1 MSFAR
6 HLQWSIR
13 RELWESRSL
22 YLAPIALA
30 LVILAG
36 FAVNAYRYTDRMRVI
51 QELVQERQIAAAML
65 PFSLAASVIVATA
78 WLVAG
83 FYCLDALHG
92 ERRDRSILF
101 WKSMPV
107 SDLTSVMAK
116 MGIPLAVTPL
126 IACVVALAAQV
137 LLLLLAA
144 AMLAFNGVE
153 MGAMFSRL
161 PYGVMVVS
169 LFYGTAVQALWFAP
183 IFAYLL
189 MVSAWAK
196 RSPFA
201 WAFIPVFGAW
211 AVESITS
218 GTQYVSNLLRY
229 RFSGGEVH
237 AFASSGQGGGSVTR
251 LSQMTPLDFLS
262 APGMLVGLVFAA
274 GFIAVAVQ
282 LRRRR
287 EGL

>member
-1 MSFAR
+1 MTSAR
-6 HLQWSIR
+6 HFKWSIR

-22 YLAPIALA
+22 YLAPIAVA
-30 LVILAG
+30 LVMLVG
-36 FAVNAYRYTDRMRVI
+36 FAVNSYRYSNRMRSI
-51 QELVQERQIAAAML
+51 PELEQAKQVAAAML
-65 PFSLAASVIVATA
+65 PFGLAAAVIVATT
-78 WLVAG
+78 WLVTG

-116 MGIPLAVTPL
+116 MSIALAVAPL
-126 IACVVALAAQV
+126 IACGVALAAQF
-137 LLLLLAA
+137 LLLLLAS
-144 AMLAFNGVE
+144 AMLSFSGVE
-153 MGAMFSRL
+153 AGAMFSRL
-161 PYGVMVVS
+161 PYGVMAVS

-196 RSPFA
+196 RSTFA
-201 WAFIPVFGAW
+201 WAFVPIFGAW
-211 AVESITS
+211 AVETITA
-218 GTQYVSNLLRY
+218 GTQFIGNFIRY
-229 RFSGGEVH
+229 RFSGGQAH
-237 AFASSGQGGGSVTR
+237 AFVPGVADEPVTR
-251 LSQMTPLDFLS
+251 FSQMTPLDFLA
-262 APGMLVGLVFAA
+262 APGLWEGLILAA
-274 GFIAVAVQ
+274 GFVTVAVQ

>member
-1 MSFAR
+1 MIPVR

-22 YLAPIALA
+22 YMAPIALA
-30 LVILAG
+30 IVILVG
-36 FAVNAYRYTDRMRVI
+36 FGVSSYRYSDRMRVI
-51 QELVQERQIAAAML
+51 EELGEAKQIAATML

-78 WLVAG
+78 WLVAA

-107 SDLTSVMAK
+107 SDFTAVTAK
-116 MGIPLAVTPL
+116 VSIPLVVTPL
-126 IACVVALAAQV
+126 IACLVALTAQV
-137 LLLLLAA
+137 LLLLVAGAL
-144 AMLAFNGVE
+144 LSFRGVE
-153 MGAMFSRL
+153 VGAMISRL

-169 LFYGTAVQALWFAP
+169 LVYGTIVQALWFAP

-189 MVSAWAK
+189 MVSAWA
-196 RSPFA
+196 RRQTFV
-201 WAFIPVFGAW
+201 WAFVPIFGAW
-211 AVESITS
+211 AVETITS
-218 GTQYVSNLLRY
+218 GTSFVGNLVRY
-229 RFSGGEVH
+229 RLSGGQAH
-237 AFASSGQGGGSVTR
+237 AFAADGADGPVTR
-251 LSQMTPLDFLS
+251 LSQMTPVELLA
-262 APGMLVGLVFAA
+262 APGLWMGLAFAA
-274 GFIAVAVQ
+274 GFVAVAVQ

>member
-1 MSFAR
+1 MIPAR

-22 YLAPIALA
+22 YVAPISLA
-30 LVILAG
+30 IVILVG
-36 FAVNAYRYTDRMRVI
+36 FGVTSYRYSDRMRVI
-51 QELVQERQIAAAML
+51 QELAEAKQIAATML

-78 WLVAG
+78 WLVTA

-107 SDLTSVMAK
+107 SDFTTVMAK
-116 MGIPLAVTPL
+116 MSIPLAVTPL
-126 IACVVALAAQV
+126 IACAVALAAQA
-137 LLLLLAA
+137 LLLVVAGALLS
-144 AMLAFNGVE
+144 LRGVE
-153 MGAMFSRL
+153 VGAMISRL
-161 PYGVMVVS
+161 PYGVMAVS
-169 LFYGTAVQALWFAP
+169 LLYGTAVQALWFAP

-196 RSPFA
+196 RQTFV
-201 WAFIPVFGAW
+201 WAFVPIFGAW
-211 AVESITS
+211 AVETITS
-218 GTQYVSNLLRY
+218 GTSYVGNLVRY
-229 RFSGGEVH
+229 RFSGGQAH
-237 AFASSGQGGGSVTR
+237 AFTVDGADGAVTR
-251 LSQMTPLDFLS
+251 LSQMTPLEFLA
-262 APGMLVGLVFAA
+262 APGLWLGLAFAA
-274 GFIAVAVQ
+274 GFAAVAVQ

>member
-1 MSFAR
+1 MTPAR
-6 HLQWSIR
+6 HLKWSIR

-22 YLAPIALA
+22 YVAPLALA
-30 LVILAG
+30 AVILAG
-36 FAVNAYRYTDRMRVI
+36 FAVNAYRYTDRMRI
-51 QELVQERQIAAAML
+51 ITELMQEKQVAATML
-65 PFSLAASVIVATA
+65 PFSLAASVVVATA

-116 MGIPLAVTPL
+116 MSIPLAVTPL
-126 IACVVALAAQV
+126 IACAVALVTQV
-137 LLLLLAA
+137 VLLLLAA

-153 MGAMFSRL
+153 LSAMFSRL

-169 LFYGTAVQALWFAP
+169 LVYGAAVQALWFAP

-196 RSPFA
+196 RSTFA
-201 WAFIPVFGAW
+201 WAFVPIFGAW

-218 GTQYVSNLLRY
+218 GTQYVGNLLRY
-229 RFSGGEVH
+229 RFSGGQVH
-237 AFASSGQGGGSVTR
+237 AFTSGGQDGAVTR
-251 LSQMTPLDFLS
+251 LAQMTPLEFLS
-262 APGMLVGLVFAA
+262 APGMWLGLLFAA
-274 GFIAVAVQ
+274 GFVAVAVQ